1 MVIKPFLKLVEGNK
15 CTNVHVLSKHFFSAG
30 RWLPRADEKMDKQ
43 IKKKLTLLLLHLFLS
58 LIKVSIYILLIV
70 TRDDEKHEKQ
80 PFHNT

>member
-30 RWLPRADEKMDKQ
+30 RWLPRADEKMEKQ
-43 IKKKLTLLLLHLFLS
+43 IKKKLTLLLL
-58 LIKVSIYILLIV
+58 IV
-70 TRDDEKHEKQ
+70 TSDDEKHEKQ